1 MKFLNN
7 KTCAVL
13 LLLGIWMIP
22 IAPAVFAQDDSAP
35 APSQQ
40 SDQGA
45 APAATA
51 PPELNVEN
59 PPLSGLDEP
68 QAEPAYG
75 GRSYLIPGLQF
86 SESADSNPSG
96 TANKNTSI
104 TLASRGLASLDLQ
117 KIWKRSQLGLDY
129 IGGDLYYAGPGFLTR
144 SRNYQVHTFAGDER
158 ILWRTGQLAFR
169 DSFNYLPQGSF
180 GFNSFGG
187 AGAFGSALGGG
198 LTGSAPGAGL
208 GGGLTGGGGTNTGLS
223 NGTFGGNQPRVSNA
237 GIVDVVQQISPRSSI
252 TLAGAYDF
260 THFMNK
266 STAALP
272 VIDSQV
278 STGQIGFNHILT
290 RKDQVGFMYSFEE
303 LHFPI
308 PESGTVEAHV
318 WNGMYG
324 HRITGRLN
332 LVVAGG
338 PKLIQINNSP
348 QNPAF
353 AVLGPTSRRVSG
365 DGRVLLHYMVTSRT
379 NAQFLYTHSIT
390 AGSGFFAG
398 ANSDATRVSLA
409 HVFGRRWTG
418 TTDAGYSHHSAIQTS
433 LVGLGLNSNTY
444 QYWYAGASLRRQVGQ
459 HFGAFVTYQFDD
471 FGSGRC
477 GGGSST
483 ALCGQTAR
491 QYVGVVGF
499 DWHPRPLRLD

>member
-1 MKFLNN
+1 MKLDT
-7 KTCAVL
+7 KICAVA
-13 LLLGIWMIP
+13 LLGIWMICF
-22 IAPAVFAQDDSAP
+22 APAVFAQDDSTP
-35 APSQQ
+35 PPSQQ

-68 QAEPAYG
+68 QAEPTYG

-96 TANKNTSI
+96 AATKNTSI
-104 TLASRGLASLDLQ
+104 TAASRGLGSLDLQ

-129 IGGDLYYAGPGFLTR
+129 IGGDLYYAGPGFANH
-144 SRNYQVHTFAGDER
+144 SRNYQVHTFAGNER
-158 ILWRTGQLAFR
+158 ILWRTGQLTLR
-169 DSFNYLPQGSF
+169 DSFDYLPQGSF

-187 AGAFGSALGGG
+187 AGAFGSTFGGG
-198 LTGSAPGAGL
+198 IPGSGPATGLGAGM
-208 GGGLTGGGGTNTGLS
+208 GGGGNTGSLS
-223 NGTFGGNQPRVSNA
+223 NPTFGGNQPRISNA
-237 GIVDVVQQISPRSSI
+237 GIIDIVEQISPHSSI

-266 STAALP
+266 STAAFP

-278 STGQIGFNHILT
+278 STGQIGFNRILT

-308 PESGTVEAHV
+308 PDSGTVEAHV

-324 HRITGRLN
+324 RRITGRLN
-332 LVVAGG
+332 LVIAGG

-348 QNPAF
+348 NNPAF
-353 AVLGPTSRRVSG
+353 VVLGPTSRRVSG
-365 DGRVLLHYMVTSRT
+365 DGRVLFHYMVTSRT
-379 NAQFLYTHSIT
+379 NAQVLYTHSIT

-398 ANSDATRVSLA
+398 ANSDAMRVSLA

-433 LVGLGLNSNTY
+433 LLGLGLNSNTY
-444 QYWYAGASLRRQVGQ
+444 QYWYTGASLRRQIGQ
-459 HFGAFVTYQFDD
+459 HFGAFMTYQFNN
-471 FGSGRC
+471 FGSGAC
-477 GGGSST
+477 STNTGST
-483 ALCGQTAR
+483 AVCGHTVQQHA
-491 QYVGVVGF
+491 GVVGF